1 MTDLYIRDPSVRF
14 IFVFDEWDFP
24 NKELMD
30 EFEHMLQK
38 EESLGYVYLLA
49 RESERMLKATLA
61 GDTDTMVDILEFA
74 HNTETPLFAYN
85 REAELAAVVN
95 LVYLSARDFYF
106 VEREDKAG
114 IGYVDFV
121 FYPKDET
128 KSEGIM
134 LEFKVNDSP
143 EHAIRQ
149 IREKSMP

>member
-38 EESLGYVYLLA
+38 EASLGYVYLLA

-121 FYPKDET
+121 F
-128 KSEGIM
+128 
-134 LEFKVNDSP
+134 
-143 EHAIRQ
+143 
-149 IREKSMP
+149 